1 MRTGWLTEA
10 TRVISAVAKRLA
22 RTLFMI
28 FAVSV
33 LAFIM
38 TDMAPGKYLEEI
50 KLNPQIS
57 PNTLA
62 ALRAEYGLDRPL
74 AVRYLFWLS
83 SAARGEFG
91 FSFAYNCPVWPLLR
105 VRAENSLILT
115 VTAMLLSWAL
125 AIPIGILAATHAGRW
140 QDRASA
146 VSTTFLLATPDVLVG
161 LALLAFALHT
171 RWFPTGG
178 MHTLT
183 NEMELF
189 PRAQD
194 FARHLFLPAAALTAG
209 MLPTLIRH
217 VRSSMLDVLNSPFI
231 AAARGHGIP
240 AGRILLRH
248 VLPAAAN
255 PLISLLGVSVG
266 TLLSGSLLIEVIMSW
281 PGVGPLLLQAVLE
294 RDVYIVIAAIMFS
307 TLFLITGN
315 LTADALL
322 YMADPRIRTD
332 QP

>member
-1 MRTGWLTEA
+1 M
-10 TRVISAVAKRLA
+10 ISAFAPRLA
-22 RTLFMI
+22 RTLFLI
-28 FAVSV
+28 FGVSV

-38 TDMAPGKYLEEI
+38 MDMAPGTYLEEM

-62 ALRAEYGLDRPL
+62 ALRAEYGLDRSL
-74 AVRYLFWLS
+74 AVRYLLWLS

-91 FSFAYNCPVWPLLR
+91 FSFAYNCPVWPLFR
-105 VRAENSLILT
+105 VRAENTLILT
-115 VTAMLLSWAL
+115 ITAMLSSWAV
-125 AIPIGILAATHAGRW
+125 AIPVGILAATHAGRW
-140 QDRASA
+140 QDRVSA
-146 VSTTFLLATPDVLVG
+146 VSTTFLLATPDVLIG
-161 LALLAFALHT
+161 LALFAFALHT

-178 MHTLT
+178 MRTLPST
-183 NEMELF
+183 EMGLF
-189 PRAQD
+189 SGAQD
-194 FARHLFLPAAALTAG
+194 FARHLALPVAALGAG
-209 MLPTLIRH
+209 MLPMLARH
-217 VRSSMLDVLNSPFI
+217 VRSATLDVLNSSFI

-240 AGRILLRH
+240 EGRILLRH

-315 LTADALL
+315 LMADALL
-322 YMADPRIRTD
+322 YMADPRIRTG

>member
-115 VTAMLLSWAL
+115 VTAMLLSWVF
-125 AIPIGILAATHAGRW
+125 AIPIGILAAAHAGRW
-140 QDRASA
+140 QDRVSA
-146 VSTTFLLATPDVLVG
+146 VSTTFLLATPDVLIG
-161 LALLAFALHT
+161 LALLAFALQT

-178 MHTLT
+178 MRTLSSS
-183 NEMELF
+183 EMGLF
-189 PRAQD
+189 SSAQD
-194 FARHLFLPAAALTAG
+194 FARHLFLPATALAAG

-217 VRSSMLDVLNSPFI
+217 VRSATLDVLNSPFI

-240 AGRILLRH
+240 ERRIL
-248 VLPAAAN
+248 
-255 PLISLLGVSVG
+255 
-266 TLLSGSLLIEVIMSW
+266 
-281 PGVGPLLLQAVLE
+281 
-294 RDVYIVIAAIMFS
+294 
-307 TLFLITGN
+307 
-315 LTADALL
+315 
-322 YMADPRIRTD
+322 
-332 QP
+332 

>member
-1 MRTGWLTEA
+1 M
-10 TRVISAVAKRLA
+10 ISAFAPRLA
-22 RTLFMI
+22 RTLLLI
-28 FAVSV
+28 FGVSL

-38 TDMAPGKYLEEI
+38 IDTAPGKYLEEM

-74 AVRYLFWLS
+74 AVRYVLWLS

-105 VRAENSLILT
+105 VRAENTLVLT
-115 VTAMLLSWAL
+115 VTAMLLSWL
-125 AIPIGILAATHAGRW
+125 IAIPIGILAATHVGHW
-140 QDRASA
+140 QDRVFAA
-146 VSTTFLLATPDVLVG
+146 STTVLLATPDVLIG
-161 LALLAFALHT
+161 LALLAFALHA

-178 MHTLT
+178 MSTMPST
-183 NEMELF
+183 ELGLLS
-189 PRAQD
+189 RTQD
-194 FARHLFLPAAALTAG
+194 FARHLFLPVVALTAG
-209 MLPTLIRH
+209 MVPMLIRH
-217 VRSSMLDVLNSPFI
+217 VRSSALDVLTSPFV

-240 AGRILLRH
+240 EGRILLRH

-255 PLISLLGVSVG
+255 PLVSLLGVSFG

-315 LTADALL
+315 LMADALL
-322 YMADPRIRTD
+322 YMLDPRIRMG

>member
-1 MRTGWLTEA
+1 M
-10 TRVISAVAKRLA
+10 ISEFAPRLA
-22 RTLFMI
+22 RTLLLMFG
-28 FAVSV
+28 VSV

-38 TDMAPGKYLEEI
+38 IDMAPGKYLEEM

-62 ALRAEYGLDRPL
+62 AIRAEYGLDRPL
-74 AVRYLFWLS
+74 PVRYLLWLS
-83 SAARGEFG
+83 SAVRGEFG
-91 FSFAYNCPVWPLLR
+91 FSFAYNSPVWPLLR
-105 VRAENSLILT
+105 VRATNTLILT
-115 VTAMLLSWAL
+115 VTALLFSWVI
-125 AIPIGILAATHAGRW
+125 AIPVGTLAATNAGRW
-140 QDRASA
+140 PDRVSA
-146 VSTTFLLATPDVLVG
+146 FSTTFFLATPDILIG
-161 LALLAFALHT
+161 LALLTFALHT
-171 RWFPTGG
+171 RWFPAGG
-178 MHTLT
+178 MHTLVAT
-183 NEMELF
+183 EMNL
-189 PRAQD
+189 PSRAQD
-194 FARHLFLPAAALTAG
+194 LARHLFLPAAALTAG
-209 MLPTLIRH
+209 MLPMLIRH
-217 VRSSMLDVLNSPFI
+217 VRSATLDVLNSSFI

-240 AGRILLRH
+240 QGRILFRH

-322 YMADPRIRTD
+322 YVADPRIRKD
-332 QP
+332 RM